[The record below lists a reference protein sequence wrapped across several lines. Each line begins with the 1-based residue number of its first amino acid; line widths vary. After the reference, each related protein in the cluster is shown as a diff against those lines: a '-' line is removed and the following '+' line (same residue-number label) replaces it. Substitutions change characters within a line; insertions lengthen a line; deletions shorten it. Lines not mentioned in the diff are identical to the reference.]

1 MLMFNFIKQSLLAT
15 HKVLLLVALFLYS
28 PIGVTANQKTAV
40 VFDDVDITLSDT
52 FERLQYEGEAIG
64 YLTSK
69 DIATTTTYPPTT
81 TKPYRLYSSRAS
93 SEGLQLRIA
102 TQLDGLTVSGIS
114 VSGLI
119 HELGSDELP
128 KPSAY
133 LVGNVYDI
141 NSVSD
146 MDDKYPDAL
155 IPLEQVDEGELVT
168 MSGGLRFFFDVHV
181 PLVAEAGLYTGTIT
195 IQFAGGSAVQVPVE
209 ILVWDFQLPD
219 VPSVTTQLFALDAR
233 SIAYWYGLD
242 PSAPELETILVE
254 GIDLLNQH
262 RLGSASIPP
271 FELDVTSKHPKKS
284 ADSGFIQF
292 SKGNLVE
299 SHVAKFDQL
308 ANDFTI
314 NLDISFDQKSSGNIV
329 KHQWHNRQSG
339 YSFSYENGE
348 ITLQAWVRDVSAPN
362 NVEPQLLSLSQAV
375 NKTKDVHNIQIK
387 FAGGRVE
394 LDVDGATAV
403 SETSNRMI
411 PAEGGWVTIGS
422 SKSSFSLFSLN
433 WAMPSGES
441 TEYEFVNAFSA
452 HSDHYVTN
460 KNNRGSEHGSL
471 HAEQL
476 RRWTKQAVDFSQYAN
491 DIRTHSDWNRVA
503 RVVEKFQLIDD
514 VLDLDKFYVS
524 LPHDEAYLSEN
535 ADRNIQYAKQIRAEF
550 SGVDIFHTFGAMRGL
565 GMTAKRR
572 LDALE
577 KFQPHVSIFSIR
589 PSVFFEQKESFFD
602 SQLPSNSSVSLYVHD
617 VNIVERDDVLLLGRG
632 FFWSLFDLGLSK
644 VSFWNT
650 SLWFQPEKTGRPA
663 RTIERRPDGFAVSK
677 RNPSGIGA
685 GMIFYPGRTGLLP
698 SLRSIAWRE
707 GLEDYETL
715 KLVQSVV
722 DHADSAELGRDYV
735 SEAKKLINGFDS
747 RALRNKDFRKVA
759 RNWKRTLRSARQSQ
773 GLLLESWFR
782 EMNPEDTGN

>member
-1 MLMFNFIKQSLLAT
+1 MLMFNFIKPSLLAT
-15 HKVLLLVALFLYS
+15 HNVLLLAALLLYS
-28 PIGVTANQKTAV
+28 PIGVTADQKTV
-40 VFDDVDITLSDT
+40 MVLDDVGITMSDT
-52 FERLQYEGEAIG
+52 FERLQYEGEPIG
-64 YLTSK
+64 YLASRG
-69 DIATTTTYPPTT
+69 IATTTTYPLATA
-81 TKPYRLYSSRAS
+81 KPYRLYSSKAS

-114 VSGLI
+114 VSRLM

-146 MDDKYPDAL
+146 KADKYPDAL
-155 IPLEQVDEGELVT
+155 IPLEQVDEGKLIT

-181 PLVAEAGLYTGTIT
+181 PSVAEAGLYTGTIT

-262 RLGSASIPP
+262 RLGSSSIPP
-271 FELDVTSKHPKKS
+271 FELDTTSKHPKKTAES
-284 ADSGFIQF
+284 RFIKF
-292 SKGNLVE
+292 AKGNVVE

-308 ANDFTI
+308 ANDFSI
-314 NLDISFDQKSSGNIV
+314 NLDISFDQNSSGNLV

-339 YSFSYENGE
+339 YGFSFEKGE
-348 ITLQAWVRDVSAPN
+348 ITLQVWVRDVSAPD

-375 NKTKDVHNIQIK
+375 DKTKDVHNIQIK

-403 SETSNRMI
+403 SVTDNRMI
-411 PAEGGWVTIGS
+411 PAEGGWVTIGGNN
-422 SKSSFSLFSLN
+422 SLFNLYALN
-433 WAMPSGES
+433 WTMHTGDTPQ
-441 TEYEFVNAFSA
+441 YNFVNAYLAYSKRYA
-452 HSDHYVTN
+452 SQDNSQGNENGNLYV
-460 KNNRGSEHGSL
+460 G
-471 HAEQL
+471 QL
-476 RRWTKQAVDFSQYAN
+476 RRWTKQTIDFSHYAN
-491 DIRTHSDWNRVA
+491 DIRTHSDWNRVD
-503 RVVEKFQLIDD
+503 RVVKKYQLIDD
-514 VLDLDKFYVS
+514 MLDLDEFYVS

-535 ADRNIQYAKQIRAEF
+535 ADRNIQYAKQIQAEF

-572 LDALE
+572 LEALE
-577 KFQPHVSIFSIR
+577 KFKPYVSIFSIR
-589 PSVFFEQKESFFD
+589 PSVFFEHKESFFD

-685 GMIFYPGRTGLLP
+685 GMIFYPGKTGLLP

-707 GLEDYETL
+707 GLEDYEML

-722 DHADSAELGRDYV
+722 DHADSAELDRDYA
-735 SEAKKLINGFDS
+735 SEAKKLIEGFES
-747 RALRNKDFRKVA
+747 YAMRNKDFRKVA

-782 EMNPEDTGN
+782 EMNPEDTVK